1 MHIIFKCLATLSLAL
16 VTTQAAHA
24 DEGRLDPAELEAFVD
39 GLVIPL
45 MRANGSPS
53 GTVAIALRGELIV
66 SRGYGHQDLER
77 RVEVQ
82 PEKTLF
88 RPGSVSKLFTWVAV
102 MQLVEQGRL
111 DLDTDVNEYLSGF
124 SIHDTYPEPVTLRH
138 ILTHTAGFEDGVL
151 GYLIVE
157 NPEKLLPLAES
168 MEKYQPARVNPP
180 GAQTAYSNYATSLA
194 GLIVA
199 NVSGLSFNEYVQ
211 RNIFDPLQMQNSSFE
226 EPLPSR
232 LAANMA
238 VSYELDAGGYVAR
251 PFELVANFGPAG
263 GASATATD
271 MIRFAEAIRNGGE
284 LDGARILKAATVEKM
299 LGDEF
304 SHDSRLLGMGLGF
317 YATEINGHRVMG
329 HGGDTQWFHSIL
341 GIDRDKEL
349 SVFASFGASG
359 GGAVRTALLPS
370 LYDRF
375 YPLQELPPVV
385 PEDFA
390 ERAGRY
396 AGTYG
401 FWRSSFTKLEKAL
414 LGMGGGITVAPGPD
428 NTLVLVIGDGA
439 KQYVEVEHNLFREKH
454 PGVSLLGG
462 MAPRLVAFQED
473 ASGEI
478 TGFVLD
484 GLPFMSTRKL
494 PAFATPGF
502 NFTLLGLS
510 VLVFIAVLARRFY
523 QRREIRNWGS
533 SDRAVLRVAVLT
545 SGIQLLT
552 LVTGVVLI
560 STLMEQLF
568 DGIPLI
574 FKLWLWLPILTTL
587 CTVWLL
593 YTTTRAWRGG
603 LLGGVFARLR
613 LTVIAGAALF
623 MVWFYYYWNIL
634 GFNYF

>member
-1 MHIIFKCLATLSLAL
+1 MHILLKYLAAFSLAL
-16 VTTQAAHA
+16 GTTLAAHA
-24 DEGRLDPAELEAFVD
+24 EEGRLDPKELEAFVD

-53 GTVAIALRGELIV
+53 GTVAIAHRGEMVLA
-66 SRGYGHQDLER
+66 RGYGHQDLEQ
-77 RVEVQ
+77 RVPVR
-82 PEKTLF
+82 PELTLF

-111 DLDTDVNEYLSGF
+111 DLDTDVNEYLTNF
-124 SIHDTYPEPVTLRH
+124 SIDDTYPEPVTLRH

-151 GYLIVE
+151 GYLIIEDPE
-157 NPEKLLPLAES
+157 NVLPLAES
-168 MEKYQPARVNPP
+168 MAKYQPARVNPP

-199 NVSGLSFNEYVQ
+199 NVSGLSFNDYVK
-211 RNIFDPLQMQNSSFE
+211 RNIFDPLQMQSSSFE
-226 EPLPSR
+226 EPLPAR

-238 VSYELDAGGYVAR
+238 GSYKLDAGGYLAR
-251 PFELVANFGPAG
+251 PFEIVANFGPAG

-284 LDGARILKAATVEKM
+284 LDGVRILQAATVEQM

-304 SHDSRLLGMGLGF
+304 SHDPRLLGMGLGF
-317 YATEINGHRVMG
+317 YATEINGQRVMG
-329 HGGDTQWFHSIL
+329 HGGDTQWFHSIF
-341 GIDRDKEL
+341 GIDRDNEL
-349 SVFASFGASG
+349 SVFASFGAGG
-359 GGAVRTALLPS
+359 GGAVRTALLPA

-375 YPLQELPPVV
+375 YPRQEAPPVA
-385 PEDFA
+385 PADFE

-396 AGTYG
+396 VGAYG

-428 NTLVLVIGDGA
+428 NTLVFAIGDGA
-439 KQYVEVEHNLFREKH
+439 KQYVEVEPNLFREKH

-462 MAPRLVAFQED
+462 MTPRLVAFQED
-473 ASGEI
+473 ASGDV

-494 PAFATPGF
+494 PAYATPGF

-510 VLVFIAVLARRFY
+510 ILVFIAVLARSFY
-523 QRREIRNWGS
+523 QRREIRGWLTA
-533 SDRAVLRVAVLT
+533 DRAVLRAAVLT
-545 SGIQLLT
+545 SGVQLLT

-560 STLMEQLF
+560 STVIEQLF
-568 DGIPLI
+568 VGIPLI
-574 FKLWLWLPILTTL
+574 FKLWLWLPILTSLVTL
-587 CTVWLL
+587 WLL
-593 YTTTRAWRGG
+593 YTVARAWQGG

-613 LTVIAGAALF
+613 LTVVAAAALF